1 MGGGG
6 VEGALFPW
14 LIRVQRKGCMC
25 VGVEMRSDEEGGV
38 LSMEVGGIT
47 GTWGDWVRG
56 MVGPLVIV
64 SWQWASKF
72 A

>member
-1 MGGGG
+1 
-6 VEGALFPW
+6 
-14 LIRVQRKGCMC
+14 MC